1 MPAREG
7 KEGEGPVRF
16 TLAGSVPSRPCSY
29 KRRGTRLLPGA
40 EEGKGGRRKRKGG
53 AAGGRAALARRG
65 AAAEVTA
72 GAVTAAR

>member
-29 KRRGTRLLPGA
+29 KRWGTRLLPGA
-40 EEGKGGRRKRKGG
+40 EEGKGGRRRRRRKGG
-53 AAGGRAALARRG
+53 RQAAALPLRGGGRPLR
-65 AAAEVTA
+65 
-72 GAVTAAR
+72 